1 MKNEP
6 AISIVVPVYNV
17 EKYLHACMKSLLA
30 QTFTDFEVIL
40 VDDASPDNSGKIC
53 DEFAKKDARVRVVH
67 LPENLGVTA
76 ARKAGIEVAR
86 GEWVSF
92 VDSDD
97 TLPANAMETLILGA
111 DDETD
116 LVAGECLFIR
126 GETKI
131 PTEES
136 NVLPPPQF
144 ETLTP
149 REFCLQLLSGEISAI
164 GPWAKLFRRKNFIDS
179 EILDLPRDF
188 TNCEDVIANFRF
200 VANHCRKVKKTKAI
214 VYYYIAHEGSAT
226 NCCIYESYIF
236 RFFDELKKS
245 AGTLL
250 TPADDAV
257 FAKYCHKFLRST
269 LRSPSPFTPSEWA
282 KRIKPACPIKSK
294 AAIDYWRCR
303 TKTIVLLKIYWKIF
317 HPGKMKRLAKL
328 PVVK

>member
-116 LVAGECLFIR
+116 LVAGECLSIR

-136 NVLPPPQF
+136 NVLPPPNLKHSRHENFACNFCRAKFQRSVLGQNYF
-144 ETLTP
+144 GEKISSTRKFLTF
-149 REFCLQLLSGEISAI
+149 RAISRIAKTSSQISASRRTT
-164 GPWAKLFRRKNFIDS
+164 AEKSKRRKPS
-179 EILDLPRDF
+179 F
-188 TNCEDVIANFRF
+188 TITSP
-200 VANHCRKVKKTKAI
+200 TKARRRT
-214 VYYYIAHEGSAT
+214 VAFTKAT
-226 NCCIYESYIF
+226 S
-236 RFFDELKKS
+236 S
-245 AGTLL
+245 
-250 TPADDAV
+250 V
-257 FAKYCHKFLRST
+257 FST
-269 LRSPSPFTPSEWA
+269 N
-282 KRIKPACPIKSK
+282 
-294 AAIDYWRCR
+294 
-303 TKTIVLLKIYWKIF
+303 
-317 HPGKMKRLAKL
+317 
-328 PVVK
+328 